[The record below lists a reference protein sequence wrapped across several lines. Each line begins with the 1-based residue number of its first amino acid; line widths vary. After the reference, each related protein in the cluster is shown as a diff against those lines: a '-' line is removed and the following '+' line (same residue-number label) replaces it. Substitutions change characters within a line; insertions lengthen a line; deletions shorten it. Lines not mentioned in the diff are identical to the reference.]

1 MTEKNGRWKREKGKK
16 ILILGASGFIGNA
29 LYKELCNF
37 FDTYGT
43 FYSNTSFR
51 SNQQFFRY
59 DIEQDDI
66 TKILKKVR
74 PDYIIS
80 AVRGNFASQVIAH
93 EFIVQYLIK
102 NSCRLLFISSANV
115 FDAYSKY
122 PSYENDKTLSE
133 SIYGRLK
140 IKIENMLMRLPKGK
154 ATILRVP
161 MVFGNASPRVKEIK
175 TLLDS
180 DEPIEV
186 FPNLIINV
194 TSDDRLTQQV
204 HYLINRD
211 KNGVFH
217 LGSYDLV
224 QHEEFIKEIIKRLGN
239 YHPVLKRVYTTNED
253 RYLAVLPKENK
264 LPKNLGVTYQEVIDH
279 HLLVD

>member
-1 MTEKNGRWKREKGKK
+1 MAANNGRWKREKGKK
-16 ILILGASGFIGNA
+16 ILILGASGFIGNS
-29 LYKELCNF
+29 LYKELCNY

-43 FYSNTSFR
+43 FYSNRSFR
-51 SNQQFFRY
+51 DNRQFFRY
-59 DIEQDDI
+59 DMDEDDI

-80 AVRGNFASQVIAH
+80 ALRGNFAAQVLAH
-93 EFIVQYLIK
+93 EFIAQYLLK
-102 NSCRLLFISSANV
+102 NECHLHFISSANV

-161 MVFGNASPRVKEIK
+161 MVFGNTSPRVKEIK
-175 TLLDS
+175 TSLNNN
-180 DEPIEV
+180 EPIEV

-194 TSDDRLTQQV
+194 TSDDKLSQQV
-204 HYLINRD
+204 HYLINRN
-211 KNGVFH
+211 KIGIFH
-217 LGSYDLV
+217 LGSSDLV
-224 QHEEFIKEIIKRLGN
+224 QHEEFIKEVIKRLGN
-239 YHPVLKRVYTTNED
+239 YHPILKRVYTTNED
-253 RYLAVLPKENK
+253 RYLAVLPKESK
-264 LPKNLGVTYQEVIDH
+264 LPKTLGVTYQEVIDH